1 MSSQDD
7 EKAAKNRA
15 RRKSIDGNFIH
26 EDLHEVMPSQNL
38 LSEAFSMKP
47 KVKKEKK
54 RKTLSEMHAIRD
66 RSDRTVRR
74 ASVAPNFNFGKKF
87 LLRTR
92 VGKILKVMG
101 ESRLGSLS
109 Q

>member
-1 MSSQDD
+1 MSSNDD
-7 EKAAKNRA
+7 ERAAKNRA

-66 RSDRTVRR
+66 RSDRSVRR
-74 ASVAPNFNFGKKF
+74 ASVAPNFNFGKKSNPF
-87 LLRTR
+87 KS
-92 VGKILKVMG
+92 KIIHFF
-101 ESRLGSLS
+101 
-109 Q
+109 